1 MLSQNRKANKAWSY
15 NLNTELIAKPIL
27 IALPNAENS
36 LLLQKDLSVLNKCL
50 LDT

>member
-1 MLSQNRKANKAWSY
+1 MPSQDHKANKAWSY

-27 IALPNAENS
+27 LALPNAEKS
-36 LLLQKDLSVLNKCL
+36 LLLQKDLSVFNKCL